1 MTETT
6 TVYNEVTT
14 HVEIIS
20 TNSNETAN
28 ILCGIAIAVFLIVS
42 CTTVYEL
49 IHYKIKSTL
58 ICVFAAVVMEFCDAI
73 ILLTTREIIQRYY
86 DENVLPL
93 LVVISFIL
101 TILFE
106 SVRRLTKSSKI
117 KENQTHQNDSI
128 RSNNNEHI

>member
-6 TVYNEVTT
+6 TIYNEVTT

-28 ILCGIAIAVFLIVS
+28 ILCGIVIAVFLIVS
-42 CTTVYEL
+42 CATVYEL

-86 DENVLPL
+86 DVNVLPL
-93 LVVISFIL
+93 LAVISFIL

-117 KENQTHQNDSI
+117 KENQTHKNDSI